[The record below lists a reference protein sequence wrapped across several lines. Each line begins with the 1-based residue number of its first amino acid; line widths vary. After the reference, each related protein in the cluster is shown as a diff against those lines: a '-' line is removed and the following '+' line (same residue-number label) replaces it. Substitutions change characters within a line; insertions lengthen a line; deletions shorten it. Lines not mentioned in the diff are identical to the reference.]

1 MTSTTIS
8 GNDSSA
14 LQNLLRDRLQEKI
27 KSSFIELI
35 PEQLFNGM
43 LDAATD
49 EFLNGPRS
57 KRFKTDHQ
65 YLSADDARNPTGKSG
80 YVSFEKPTVDEKYNV
95 YADTNTLPGMVYA
108 EIVAMAKAKITEL
121 VAGDER
127 FQQHWDC
134 NTSNTVVPIIDKIVG
149 DNAQA
154 FMRAMMSQVV
164 GWSVSQ
170 AINQMRSGNNM
181 NSYVPPPPGF

>member
-1 MTSTTIS
+1 MTGTTIS

-49 EFLNGPRS
+49 EFLHGPRS
-57 KRFKTDHQ
+57 KRFKTETQ
-65 YLSADDARNPTGKSG
+65 YLGRDDERNTTGQAG
-80 YVSFEKPTVDEKYNV
+80 YASFEKPCIDEKYNV

-108 EIVAMAKAKITEL
+108 EIVAMAKAKVTEL

-134 NTSNTVVPIIDKIVG
+134 NTGNTVVPIIDKIVG

-181 NSYVPPPPGF
+181 GSYVPPPPGF

>member
-1 MTSTTIS
+1 MTSTAIL
-8 GNDSSA
+8 GGDSSA
-14 LQNLLRDRLQEKI
+14 LQTLLRDRLQEKI
-27 KSSFIELI
+27 KTSFVDLI
-35 PEQLFNGM
+35 PEELFNGM

-65 YLSADDARNPTGKSG
+65 YLSAEDARNTTGKSG
-80 YVSFEKPTVDEKYNV
+80 YVTFEKPCVDDKYNV
-95 YADTNTLPGMVYA
+95 YSDTNTLPGMVYA
-108 EIVAMAKAKITEL
+108 EIVAMAKAKVTDL
-121 VAGDER
+121 VTNDER
-127 FQQHWDC
+127 FQQHWDV
-134 NTSNTVVPIIDKIVG
+134 NTGNTVVPIIDKIVG

-170 AINQMRSGNNM
+170 AINQMRNGNNM
-181 NSYVPPPPGF
+181 GSYVPPPPGF